1 MKKGFT
7 LIELLV
13 SIAIASLLIGALSMV
28 FSLNVGFLNK
38 EYIYEKDY
46 KNASHAALYIEDKI
60 RRAQKI
66 VKTDGDNCNFILYIS
81 AYEKNR
87 NKFVESAYRFS
98 LEKGNVLY
106 AYIYNTEE
114 FSEREGK
121 VRICEIE
128 DIYLYYNNED
138 EDNKYI
144 EMRIDSSTNS
154 IKTFINLGRRL

>member
-7 LIELLV
+7 LIELVV

-38 EYIYEKDY
+38 EYIDEKEY
-46 KNASHAALYIEDKI
+46 KNASHAALYIEDKV
-60 RRAQKI
+60 RRAHRI
-66 VKTDGDNCNFILYIS
+66 VKTDEDNCNFILYIS
-81 AYEKNR
+81 EYKKSR
-87 NKFVESAYRFS
+87 DKFVESAYRFS
-98 LEKGNVLY
+98 LEKENVLY

-121 VRICEIE
+121 VRIC
-128 DIYLYYNNED
+128 DIDDLYLYYNDDD

-144 EMRIDSSTNS
+144 EIRVNSSNTS

>member
-1 MKKGFT
+1 
-7 LIELLV
+7 
-13 SIAIASLLIGALSMV
+13 MV

-38 EYIYEKDY
+38 EYIDEKDY

-66 VKTDGDNCNFILYIS
+66 KKIDGDNCNFILYIS

-87 NKFVESAYRFS
+87 DKFVESAYRFS

-128 DIYLYYNNED
+128 DLYLFYNDKD

-144 EMRIDSSTNS
+144 EMKIDSSTSS
-154 IKTFINLGRRL
+154 ISTFINLGRRLWKRVL

>member
-7 LIELLV
+7 LIELIV
-13 SIAIASLLIGALSMV
+13 SIAIASLLIGVLSMV

-38 EYIYEKDY
+38 EYLEEKDY
-46 KNASHAALYIEDKI
+46 KNANHAALYIEDKI

-81 AYEKNR
+81 DYEQAR
-87 NKFVESAYRFS
+87 DKFVESAYRFR
-98 LEKGNVLY
+98 LENGNVLY

-114 FSEREGK
+114 FSVREGK
-121 VRICEIE
+121 VRICEI
-128 DIYLYYNNED
+128 DGLYLYYNDED

-144 EMRIDSSTNS
+144 EMKIDSSTTS
-154 IKTFINLGRRL
+154 IETFINLGRRL

>member
-13 SIAIASLLIGALSMV
+13 SIAIASLLIGVLSMV

-38 EYIYEKDY
+38 EYINEKDY

-66 VKTDGDNCNFILYIS
+66 KKIDGDNCNFILYIS

-87 NKFVESAYRFS
+87 DKFVESAYRFS

-128 DIYLYYNNED
+128 DLYLFYNDKD

-144 EMRIDSSTNS
+144 EMKIDSSTSS
-154 IKTFINLGRRL
+154 ISTFINLGRRL

>member
-13 SIAIASLLIGALSMV
+13 SIAIASLLIGVLSMV

-38 EYIYEKDY
+38 EYIDEKDY

-66 VKTDGDNCNFILYIS
+66 KKIDGDNCNFILYIS

-87 NKFVESAYRFS
+87 DKFVESAYRFS

-128 DIYLYYNNED
+128 DLYLFYNDKD

-144 EMRIDSSTNS
+144 EMKIDSSTTS
-154 IKTFINLGRRL
+154 IETFINLGRRL

>member
-38 EYIYEKDY
+38 EYIDEKEY
-46 KNASHAALYIEDKI
+46 KNATHAALYIEDKI

-66 VKTDGDNCNFILYIS
+66 KKINGDNCNFILYIS
-81 AYEKNR
+81 AYEQNR
-87 NKFVESAYRFS
+87 NKFVESAYRFR
-98 LEKGNVLY
+98 LENGNVLY

-144 EMRIDSSTNS
+144 EMRIDSSTKS

>member
-13 SIAIASLLIGALSMV
+13 SIAIASLLIGVLSMV

-38 EYIYEKDY
+38 EYIDEKDY

-66 VKTDGDNCNFILYIS
+66 KKIDGDNCNFILYIS

-87 NKFVESAYRFS
+87 DKFVESAYRFS

-128 DIYLYYNNED
+128 DLYLFYNDED

-144 EMRIDSSTNS
+144 EMKIDSSTTS
-154 IKTFINLGRRL
+154 IETFINLGRRL

>member
-38 EYIYEKDY
+38 EYIDEKDY
-46 KNASHAALYIEDKI
+46 KNASHAALYIEDKV
-60 RRAQKI
+60 RRAHRI
-66 VKTDGDNCNFILYIS
+66 VKTDEDNCNFILYIS
-81 AYEKNR
+81 EYKKSR
-87 NKFVESAYRFS
+87 DKFVESAYRFS
-98 LEKGNVLY
+98 LEKEKVLY
-106 AYIYNTEE
+106 AYIYNTDK

-121 VRICEIE
+121 VRICEI
-128 DIYLYYNNED
+128 DDLYLYYNDED

-144 EMRIDSSTNS
+144 EMKIDSSSTS

>member
-13 SIAIASLLIGALSMV
+13 SIAIASLLIGALSV
-28 FSLNVGFLNK
+28 VISLNVGFLNK
-38 EYIYEKDY
+38 EYIEEKDY

-66 VKTDGDNCNFILYIS
+66 KKIDGDNCNFILYIS
-81 AYEKNR
+81 AYEQAR

-98 LEKGNVLY
+98 LENENVLY

-121 VRICEIE
+121 VRICEI
-128 DIYLYYNNED
+128 DDLYLYYNDED
-138 EDNKYI
+138 GDNKYI
-144 EMRIDSSTNS
+144 EIRVDSSTTY

>member
-7 LIELLV
+7 LIELIV

-38 EYIYEKDY
+38 EYIDEKDY

-66 VKTDGDNCNFILYIS
+66 KKIDGDNCNFILYIS
-81 AYEKNR
+81 AYEQNR
-87 NKFVESAYRFS
+87 HKFVESAYRFS

-106 AYIYNTEE
+106 AYIDNTEE

-121 VRICEIE
+121 VRICEI
-128 DIYLYYNNED
+128 DDLYLYYNDDD
-138 EDNKYI
+138 EANKYI

>member
-1 MKKGFT
+1 
-7 LIELLV
+7 
-13 SIAIASLLIGALSMV
+13 MV

-38 EYIYEKDY
+38 EYIDEKDY

-66 VKTDGDNCNFILYIS
+66 KKIDGDNCNFILYIS

-87 NKFVESAYRFS
+87 DKFVESAYRFS

-128 DIYLYYNNED
+128 DLYLFYNDED

-144 EMRIDSSTNS
+144 EMKIDSSTNS
-154 IKTFINLGRRL
+154 INTSINLGRRLWKRVLLQYMSYLSCYSFL

>member
-7 LIELLV
+7 LIELIV

-38 EYIYEKDY
+38 EYIDEKEY

-81 AYEKNR
+81 AYEQNR

-98 LEKGNVLY
+98 LEKENVLY
-106 AYIYNTEE
+106 AYIYNTEK
-114 FSEREGK
+114 FSERDDK
-121 VRICEIE
+121 VRICEI
-128 DIYLYYNNED
+128 DGLYLYYND
-138 EDNKYI
+138 DDDDNKYI
-144 EMRIDSSTNS
+144 EMRVDSSTTS

>member
-1 MKKGFT
+1 
-7 LIELLV
+7 
-13 SIAIASLLIGALSMV
+13 
-28 FSLNVGFLNK
+28 
-38 EYIYEKDY
+38 
-46 KNASHAALYIEDKI
+46 LYIEDKI

-66 VKTDGDNCNFILYIS
+66 KKIDGDNCNFILYIS
-81 AYEKNR
+81 AYEQNR

-128 DIYLYYNNED
+128 DLYLYYNDED

-144 EMRIDSSTNS
+144 EMKIDSSTTS
-154 IKTFINLGRRL
+154 IETFINLGRRL

>member
-38 EYIYEKDY
+38 EYIDEKDY

-66 VKTDGDNCNFILYIS
+66 KKIDGDNCNFTLYIS
-81 AYEKNR
+81 EYEQSR
-87 NKFVESAYRFS
+87 DKFVKSAYRFS

-106 AYIYNTEE
+106 AYIYNTDK

-121 VRICEIE
+121 VRICEI
-128 DIYLYYNNED
+128 DDLYLYYNDDD
-138 EDNKYI
+138 EANKYI

>member
-7 LIELLV
+7 LIELIV
-13 SIAIASLLIGALSMV
+13 SIAIASLLIGALSMI

-38 EYIYEKDY
+38 EYIDEKDY

-66 VKTDGDNCNFILYIS
+66 KKIDGDNCNFILYIS
-81 AYEKNR
+81 AYEQARK
-87 NKFVESAYRFS
+87 KFVESTYRFS
-98 LEKGNVLY
+98 LENENVLY
-106 AYIYNTEE
+106 AYIYNTDK
-114 FSEREGK
+114 FSERDGK
-121 VRICEIE
+121 VRICEI
-128 DIYLYYNNED
+128 DDLYLYYNDDD

-144 EMRIDSSTNS
+144 EMRIDSSTKS

>member
-38 EYIYEKDY
+38 EYIDEKEY

-66 VKTDGDNCNFILYIS
+66 KKIDGDNCNFILYIS
-81 AYEKNR
+81 AYEQNR

-128 DIYLYYNNED
+128 DLYLYYDDED

-144 EMRIDSSTNS
+144 EMKIDSSTTS
-154 IKTFINLGRRL
+154 IETFINLGRRL

>member
-1 MKKGFT
+1 MKKGFA

-38 EYIYEKDY
+38 EYIDEKDY

-60 RRAQKI
+60 RRAHKI
-66 VKTDGDNCNFILYIS
+66 VKTEDDNCNFTLYIS
-81 AYEKNR
+81 EYEQSR
-87 NKFVESAYRFS
+87 HKFVESAYRFS
-98 LEKGNVLY
+98 LENGNVLY
-106 AYIYNTEE
+106 AYIYNTDK

-121 VRICEIE
+121 VRICEI
-128 DIYLYYNNED
+128 DDLYLYYNDED

-144 EMRIDSSTNS
+144 EMNIDSSSTS

>member
-7 LIELLV
+7 LIELVV
-13 SIAIASLLIGALSMV
+13 SIAIASLLIGVLSMV

-38 EYIYEKDY
+38 EYIDEKEY
-46 KNASHAALYIEDKI
+46 KNTSHAALYIEDKI
-60 RRAQKI
+60 RRAHKI
-66 VKTDGDNCNFILYIS
+66 VKSEGDNCNFTLYIS
-81 AYEKNR
+81 EYEQSR
-87 NKFVESAYRFS
+87 DKFVESAYRFS

-106 AYIYNTEE
+106 AYIYNTDK
-114 FSEREGK
+114 FSERDGK
-121 VRICEIE
+121 VRICEI
-128 DIYLYYNNED
+128 DDLYLYYNDDD

>member
-13 SIAIASLLIGALSMV
+13 SIAIASLLIGVLSMV

-38 EYIYEKDY
+38 EYIDEKDY

-66 VKTDGDNCNFILYIS
+66 KKIDGDNCNFILYIS

-87 NKFVESAYRFS
+87 DKFVESAYRFS

-128 DIYLYYNNED
+128 DLYLFYNDED

-144 EMRIDSSTNS
+144 EMKIDSSTNS
-154 IKTFINLGRRL
+154 INTSINLGRRL

>member
-7 LIELLV
+7 LIELIV

-28 FSLNVGFLNK
+28 FSLNVGFINK
-38 EYIYEKDY
+38 EYIDEKDY

-66 VKTDGDNCNFILYIS
+66 KKIDGDNCNFILYIS

-87 NKFVESAYRFS
+87 DKFVESAYRFS

-121 VRICEIE
+121 VRICKIE
-128 DIYLYYNNED
+128 DLYLFYNDKD

-144 EMRIDSSTNS
+144 EMKIDSSTSS
-154 IKTFINLGRRL
+154 ISTFINLGRRL

>member
-13 SIAIASLLIGALSMV
+13 SIAIASLLIGVLSMV

-38 EYIYEKDY
+38 EYIDEKDY

-66 VKTDGDNCNFILYIS
+66 KKIDGDNCNFILYIS
-81 AYEKNR
+81 AYEQNR
-87 NKFVESAYRFS
+87 DKFVESAYRFS
-98 LEKGNVLY
+98 LEKGKVLY
-106 AYIYNTEE
+106 AYIYNTDK

-121 VRICEIE
+121 VRICEI
-128 DIYLYYNNED
+128 DDLYLYYNDDD
-138 EDNKYI
+138 EANKYI

>member
-7 LIELLV
+7 LIELIV

-38 EYIYEKDY
+38 EYIDEKEY

-60 RRAQKI
+60 RRAHKI
-66 VKTDGDNCNFILYIS
+66 VKSEGDNCNFILYIS
-81 AYEKNR
+81 EYEQGR
-87 NKFVESAYRFS
+87 NKFVESVYRFS

-106 AYIYNTEE
+106 AYIYNTDK
-114 FSEREGK
+114 FSERDGK
-121 VRICEIE
+121 VRICEI
-128 DIYLYYNNED
+128 DDLYLYYNDDD
-138 EDNKYI
+138 EANKYI

>member
-13 SIAIASLLIGALSMV
+13 SIAIASLLIGVLSMV

-38 EYIYEKDY
+38 EYIDEKDY

-66 VKTDGDNCNFILYIS
+66 KKIDGDNCNFILYIS

-87 NKFVESAYRFS
+87 DKFVESAYRFS

-128 DIYLYYNNED
+128 DLYLFYNDKD

-144 EMRIDSSTNS
+144 EMKIDSSTSS
-154 IKTFINLGRRL
+154 ISTFINLGRRL